1 MPDCV
6 QSLGSGVQ
14 AWPRDTGS
22 ARPLFVSHTGQLGG
36 AEFVLLDVASGFG
49 AAASVFLLERGALG
63 DALAARGTSVVCA
76 NSGRNLAL
84 IKRDRSLVRAL
95 LYAAPL
101 IGAIREIMGH
111 ARRHDV
117 VYANSQKAF
126 VLAAM
131 AAFLA
136 RRPLVWHLHDI
147 MSPAHFGAAQ
157 RKLAVGLANRFAA
170 RVIVPSADAADAFT
184 DGGGRP
190 GLVRLVPNGLD
201 LPSDLEDP
209 QALRAEYGLPPGFL
223 FGVFSRLAPWKGQHV
238 AIDALARLPDAKC
251 VIVGDALFGEDD
263 YARSLRAQAARLG
276 IADRVI
282 FLGHR
287 ADVPR
292 LMRAMD
298 AIVHPSIDP
307 EPFGRTLVEGMLCG
321 VVVVASVCGASRDIL
336 DDGRAGL
343 LVPPGDAPSLADAL
357 AQLKTGMPGQGALV
371 ARASARAREHYGSA
385 KMIASIRAIV
395 AELAA

>member
-1 MPDCV
+1 MPRQRHAVRAGLGSNVNFAGLSRIGLERLPGSTATRSAARARLTWRPPSWRRNTIARHCV

-36 AEFVLLDVASGFG
+36 AELVLLDVVSGFG

-131 AAFLA
+131 AGVPCTHGRLSGTCTISCPP
-136 RRPLVWHLHDI
+136 RI
-147 MSPAHFGAAQ
+147 FGAAQ

-170 RVIVPSADAADAFT
+170 RVIVPSAEAADAFT

-209 QALRAEYGLPPGFL
+209 QALRARIRASPGFSSSAYSAAWL
-223 FGVFSRLAPWKGQHV
+223 PGKGSTWPLTRWR
-238 AIDALARLPDAKC
+238 ALPERQM
-251 VIVGDALFGEDD
+251 
-263 YARSLRAQAARLG
+263 R
-276 IADRVI
+276 DR
-282 FLGHR
+282 R
-287 ADVPR
+287 
-292 LMRAMD
+292 
-298 AIVHPSIDP
+298 
-307 EPFGRTLVEGMLCG
+307 
-321 VVVVASVCGASRDIL
+321 
-336 DDGRAGL
+336 
-343 LVPPGDAPSLADAL
+343 
-357 AQLKTGMPGQGALV
+357 
-371 ARASARAREHYGSA
+371 
-385 KMIASIRAIV
+385 
-395 AELAA
+395 